1 MRDVDEEIKELSL
14 EILRYLQSHPHAADS
29 VEGIAKWWIYRQR
42 VTEMVN
48 KVQLALDYMVD
59 EGVIVNNRISN
70 VVVYKCTNS
79 EAHNI
84 KTD

>member
-1 MRDVDEEIKELSL
+1 MRDADDEIKELSL

-48 KVQLALDYMVD
+48 KVQMALDYMVD
-59 EGVIVNNRISN
+59 EGVLMNSRVSN
-70 VVVYKCTNS
+70 VVVYRCTERGEN
-79 EAHNI
+79 NI